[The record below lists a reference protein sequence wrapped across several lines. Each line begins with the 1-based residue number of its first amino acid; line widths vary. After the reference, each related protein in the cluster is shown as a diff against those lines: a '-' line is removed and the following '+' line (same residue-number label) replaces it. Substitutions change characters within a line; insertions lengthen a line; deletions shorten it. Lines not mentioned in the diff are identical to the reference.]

1 MEIVIGTFSFLLLT
15 IFAVSMCTQKRKS
28 KQFYTDEE
36 IEQGLNNIKQKMKE
50 LPKTEN
56 DKLCESGRSP
66 SYLRRDT
73 FLL

>member
-1 MEIVIGTFSFLLLT
+1 
-15 IFAVSMCTQKRKS
+15 MCAQKRKS

-36 IEQGLNNIKQKMKE
+36 IEQGLNNLKQKMKE

-56 DKLCESGRSP
+56 NKLCENGRSP

>member
-1 MEIVIGTFSFLLLT
+1 MEIVIGTLSLLLT
-15 IFAVSMCTQKRKS
+15 IFAISVCAQKRKS

-50 LPKTEN
+50 LPKNESDKQSEN
-56 DKLCESGRSP
+56 GRSP

-73 FLL
+73 FLF

>member
-1 MEIVIGTFSFLLLT
+1 MEIVIGTLSLLLT
-15 IFAVSMCTQKRKS
+15 IFAVSVCAQKRKS

-50 LPKTEN
+50 LPKNEKDKQGEN
-56 DKLCESGRSP
+56 GRSP

>member
-1 MEIVIGTFSFLLLT
+1 MEIVIGTLSLLLT
-15 IFAVSMCTQKRKS
+15 IFAVSVCAQKRKS

-50 LPKTEN
+50 LPKN
-56 DKLCESGRSP
+56 DKQGENGRSP